1 MRRQVCRVDSLCDH
15 SMPEELIL
23 FVGRLLRARSRE
35 ASEEAKFACTRT
47 PVSSCSDCRTRPL
60 VFVEVRVPGEP
71 MSAGAIV
78 RRNIPALQS
87 VDGSPSW
94 RRRSG

>member
-1 MRRQVCRVDSLCDH
+1 MDSLCDH

-47 PVSSCSDCRTRPL
+47 LVSSWSDCMTRPL
-60 VFVEVRVPGEP
+60 LFVAVRVPGLMKRAYACWRHSPPEHP
-71 MSAGAIV
+71 SFAGC
-78 RRNIPALQS
+78 
-87 VDGSPSW
+87 
-94 RRRSG
+94 